1 MHQPPDAGRRARAR
15 CSHSVMFAAAASS
28 EMAGETNAA
37 VNAGDDGD
45 DGASTCGGARVDGG
59 DDGSGPTLLQVAQA
73 WLPVHAHVGDGG
85 DVPGKQL
92 VRCKEAI
99 GLAEAAWRAS
109 S

>member
-28 EMAGETNAA
+28 ETAGETNAA
-37 VNAGDDGD
+37 VNADDDGV
-45 DGASTCGGARVDGG
+45 STCGGARVDGG
-59 DDGSGPTLLQVAQA
+59 DDGAGPALLQVAQA
-73 WLPVHAHVGDGG
+73 RLPVHTHVGDSG

-92 VRCKEAI
+92 VRCKEAT